1 MAAVPQLAPDNE
13 EATSTASAGSA
24 GSAPGGASPAAETDS
39 GAEGAPSTSEDTSDG
54 TLGGGVDG
62 PMHGT
67 ADASPNGA
75 DDLDGTDASGDLPE
89 GAWTQTDGD
98 VQHAFTQ
105 LVFPVGGRC
114 AFVDTYGAARAGGRS
129 HAGVDI
135 IANQGK
141 PLFAVTSGTIFRMS
155 YVGGGTN
162 TLGGNSLHLR
172 DADGTG
178 TYYYYAHLVAFAD
191 GIKVG
196 TQVNAGQ
203 LLGFVGM
210 TGNASAPHLH
220 FEVHP
225 GGNTTVNPYPYVKAV
240 DACRTEVTSPAWNGV
255 PSTAGSVT
263 PGGSSS
269 ASVWTSG
276 PSSVSRGFVP
286 VSPARLVDTRENKG
300 LVGRLSPGQSATI
313 TTAGKAGVPSNATWV
328 HVNMV
333 SVEPAAAG
341 AVTIVPCGKPART
354 AVLNVAPSTVMGT
367 SAVAGLTN
375 GAFCI
380 QSSVRTHIVIDVMG
394 YSTTGSG
401 TGLVQLTPTRTYDS
415 RVSGGTRF
423 APHQVRSVRVVGFPG
438 IAGDAIAAS
447 LNVTVVN
454 PSQAGYLTAWPCGGA
469 QPTTSI
475 LNFGA
480 GEIIGNSV
488 NVGVGSNGSVC
499 FSSNTGGHLVV
510 DITGIW
516 MGSQGDTLQAIDPVR
531 VFDTAAAGQRVA
543 AHRIKEIPVAGVAG
557 VPASTRNA
565 AMSITVANAAV
576 PGYVTAWPCGQQ
588 MPLASSI
595 NFTSRRT
602 SSNATLQA
610 LGTGGKL
617 CVYANTTID
626 LVLEVV
632 AITA

>member
-1 MAAVPQLAPDNE
+1 MPDDGST
-13 EATSTASAGSA
+13 TSVGPGPDAG
-24 GSAPGGASPAAETDS
+24 
-39 GAEGAPSTSEDTSDG
+39 G
-54 TLGGGVDG
+54 TW
-62 PMHGT
+62 T
-67 ADASPNGA
+67 ES
-75 DDLDGTDASGDLPE
+75 SGDVSN
-89 GAWTQTDGD
+89 A
-98 VQHAFTQ
+98 AAKKF
-105 LVFPVGGRC
+105 VFPVGGRC
-114 AFVDTYGAARAGGRS
+114 AFVDTFGAARAGGRS

-135 IANQGK
+135 IAAQGK
-141 PLFAVTSGTIFRMS
+141 PLFAVTDGKIFRMS

-172 DADGTG
+172 DADGTN
-178 TYYYYAHLVAFAD
+178 TYYYYAHLVAFAE

-196 TQVNAGQ
+196 ATVSAGQ

-225 GGNTTVNPYPYVKAV
+225 GGSSTVNPFPYVKAV
-240 DACRTEVTSPAWNGV
+240 DACKTEVTSPTWNGV
-255 PSTAGSVT
+255 PSSAGSVT
-263 PGGSSS
+263 PGSGG
-269 ASVWTSG
+269 ASVWTSK
-276 PSSVSRGFVP
+276 PSSVPRGFVP
-286 VSPARLVDTRENKG
+286 ISPARLVDTREHRG
-300 LVGRLSPGQSATI
+300 LSGRLAAGQTATI
-313 TTAGKAGVPSNATWV
+313 TTAGKSGVPANATWV

-333 SVEPAAAG
+333 SVDPAAAG
-341 AVTIVPCGKPART
+341 AVTIVPCGKPATT
-354 AVLNVAPSTVMGT
+354 AVLNVAPSTIMGT

-380 QSSVRTHIVIDVMG
+380 QSSVKTHIVIDVMG

-415 RVSGGTRF
+415 RLSGGNRF
-423 APHQVRSVRVVGFPG
+423 APHQTRSVRVVGFPG

-454 PSQAGYLTAWPCGGA
+454 PSQAGFLTAWPCGGA

-475 LNFGA
+475 LNFAA

-488 NVGVGSNGSVC
+488 NIGVGTNGSVC
-499 FSSNTGGHLVV
+499 FSSNTSGDLVV

-516 MGSQGDTLQAIDPVR
+516 MGSRGDTLQAIEPVR
-531 VFDTAAAGQRVA
+531 VLDTKASRHRLL
-543 AHRIKEIPVAGVAG
+543 AHEVREIPVAGVAG
-557 VPASTRNA
+557 LPPGTRNA
-565 AMSITVANAAV
+565 AMSLTVSNAAA
-576 PGYVTAWPCGQQ
+576 PGFVTAWPCGRER
-588 MPLASSI
+588 PLASSI
-595 NFTSRRT
+595 NFVPRRT

-617 CVYANTTID
+617 CVYSNTSVD

-632 AITA
+632 AITP